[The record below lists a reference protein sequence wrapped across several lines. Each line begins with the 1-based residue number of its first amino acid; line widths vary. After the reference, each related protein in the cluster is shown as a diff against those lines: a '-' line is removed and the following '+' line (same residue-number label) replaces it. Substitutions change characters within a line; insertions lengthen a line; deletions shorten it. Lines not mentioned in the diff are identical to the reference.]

1 MRSRAA
7 RIGSS
12 LEEAGHRITLQAVR
26 GAPFTLYQVIRDSPE
41 VVHACGPG
49 SWRIAGLA
57 SRLTGAALVLDFPS
71 GAGVGDGR
79 HRRLARAGPLSAR
92 GAVVLVEEDRQAH
105 EVRSA
110 LGLPYLAPVVPGPGS
125 GNGAAV
131 LAAVY
136 DRLPRLSPT
145 LDSRGRVGALA
156 RIAKLL
162 PAVGNVVRPGD
173 LRRPAALAAYLRG
186 RLLRAAGR
194 SREAVVALGAARRR
208 DPENGRYAVYLAR
221 AMREAGSEGDAGLAL
236 TSLVGQLGDADPR
249 VLGEAGLELARLG
262 RRAEAHTA
270 ADALRGIGERGG
282 PAAPEAHAQAALV
295 LLACGDLAAGRQLAT
310 AAAEG
315 APGGSPAQRAAA
327 LALERAGE
335 PSRALEFAEKSG
347 ARVQASRLH
356 GLLRQFGNAWT
367 PSLPV
372 VRRADRAAGRGV
384 LCLLE
389 VSLPQVPSGYAYRS
403 RDVLGALTTA
413 GLEPVAATRL
423 GFPASRGIVDY
434 SPVES
439 VSGVVHHRFNFPG
452 LRQYSGIPLDRLATV
467 NAESLLGLVERIRPG
482 LILAGTPSLNGSV
495 GRALCSA
502 AEIPFV
508 YDVRGFPE
516 MTWAARPGGAESE
529 LYRLRREAET
539 GCAAAAD
546 AVITLSETMKA
557 ELVGRGI
564 DPGKVAV
571 VPHVV
576 DTDRYSPRPR
586 DEALARSYGL
596 DRGFVVGSVTSL
608 TDYEGIDVLLRA
620 VSLARRDE
628 EVRALIVGDGPAR
641 AALQELAAELGI
653 EDAVVFT
660 GRVAQ
665 ERVIEHY
672 ALLDAFA
679 LPRRDLEV
687 CRTVTPLKPF
697 EAMAMGVPVIASDLP
712 ALAEPLTRSR
722 GGLLV
727 AAESEQALAA
737 AILQLAGDAP
747 ARERLGANARAHL
760 TAQHDPA
767 VAADAI
773 RSALLPLLG

>member
-1 MRSRAA
+1 
-7 RIGSS
+7 
-12 LEEAGHRITLQAVR
+12 L
-26 GAPFTLYQVIRDSPE
+26 GAF
-41 VVHACGPG
+41 
-49 SWRIAGLA
+49 
-57 SRLTGAALVLDFPS
+57 
-71 GAGVGDGR
+71 GD
-79 HRRLARAGPLSAR
+79 A
-92 GAVVLVEEDRQAH
+92 
-105 EVRSA
+105 
-110 LGLPYLAPVVPGPGS
+110 
-125 GNGAAV
+125 
-131 LAAVY
+131 
-136 DRLPRLSPT
+136 
-145 LDSRGRVGALA
+145 
-156 RIAKLL
+156 
-162 PAVGNVVRPGD
+162 VRPGD
-173 LRRPAALAAYLRG
+173 LRHPVALAAYLRG

-194 SREAVVALGAARRR
+194 RRDAVLALSRARRR
-208 DPENGRYAVYLAR
+208 DPGNERYGLYLAR
-221 AMREAGSEGDAGLAL
+221 AMREAGSEGDAERAV
-236 TSLVGQLGDADPR
+236 TELVDRIGDAHPR
-249 VLGEAGLELARLG
+249 VLGEAGLEFARLG
-262 RRAEAHTA
+262 RRVEARQA
-270 ADALRGIGERGG
+270 ADALRVQGERGG
-282 PAAPEAHAQAALV
+282 QTGPEALARAGLV
-295 LLACGDLAAGRQLAT
+295 RLACGDLAAGRQLAI
-310 AAAEG
+310 AAAEV
-315 APGGSPAQRAAA
+315 APEGSPAQRAAA

-335 PSRALEFAEKSG
+335 PSRALELAEKSDDR
-347 ARVQASRLH
+347 AQTSRLR
-356 GLLRQFGNAWT
+356 GLLRQLGEGWA
-367 PSLPV
+367 PPLPAV
-372 VRRADRAAGRGV
+372 QRWDQAPGRGV

-403 RDVLGALTTA
+403 RDVLGALSAA
-413 GLEPVAATRL
+413 GLEPIAATRL
-423 GFPASRGIVDY
+423 GFPASRGIADY
-434 SPVES
+434 APVES
-439 VSGVVHHRFNFPG
+439 VYGVIHHRFNFPG
-452 LRQYSGIPLDRLATV
+452 LRQYSGIPLDRLAAA
-467 NAESLLGLVERIRPG
+467 NAESLLGLVERTRPG

-495 GRALCSA
+495 GRALSSA

-546 AVITLSETMKA
+546 AVITTSETMKG

-564 DPGKVAV
+564 DAGKVSV

-576 DTDRYSPRPR
+576 DTERYSPRPR

-620 VSLARRDE
+620 VARARGDE
-628 EVRALIVGDGPAR
+628 EVRALVVGDGPAR
-641 AALQELAAELGI
+641 HALQDLAVELGI
-653 EDAVVFT
+653 EEAVVFT
-660 GRVAQ
+660 GRIAQ

-697 EAMAMGVPVIASDLP
+697 EAMAMGVPMIASDLP
-712 ALAEPLTRSR
+712 ALAEPLTQSG

-727 AAESEQALAA
+727 PAESEEALAA
-737 AILQLAGDAP
+737 AILQLAADAP